1 MAKQGSD
8 SETSK
13 TRLDEIEAAQLI
25 LALCS
30 AKEIRWTLIESKEVA
45 GCGFLAPHNIY
56 ERYRTIVSTPE
67 GSVEIFLEYRD
78 APECYSDTRSIY
90 DLTVVQKRGNMG
102 MCMYREGCFGLL
114 SKLFDS
120 LRGKHKRTKGR
131 LEFILKA
138 LTE

>member
-13 TRLDEIEAAQLI
+13 TRLDEIEVAQLI

-45 GCGFLAPHNIY
+45 ECRFLAPHNIY

-67 GSVEIFLEYRD
+67 GSV
-78 APECYSDTRSIY
+78 
-90 DLTVVQKRGNMG
+90 
-102 MCMYREGCFGLL
+102 
-114 SKLFDS
+114 
-120 LRGKHKRTKGR
+120 
-131 LEFILKA
+131 
-138 LTE
+138 